1 MNSWKG
7 NTSSSASMTVYNTA
21 VQIPYLI
28 FVNSSE
34 GTATLNVYIMSGSTT
49 YRISPKDF
57 TLTAGQ
63 AYEVAA
69 PYFLKEGEILYFT
82 TDQTT
87 YYYATISTDL
97 T

>member
-1 MNSWKG
+1 MTSWKG
-7 NTSSSASMTVYNTA
+7 NTSSSASTAVYNVA

-28 FVNSSE
+28 FVNASE
-34 GTATLNVYIMSGSTT
+34 STATLNVYIMSGSTL

-57 TLTAGQ
+57 SLTTGQ

-69 PYFLKEGEILYFT
+69 PYYLNIGEVLYFT
-82 TDQTT
+82 TNQTT
-87 YYYATISTDL
+87 NYYATISTDL